1 MKIAFSAKNGPNPTR
16 ANRRATRPG
25 RMGFPLNEFM
35 AADMCQSGRS
45 GGGGG
50 FTHKKFPGVGWLKS
64 NKVKLTRKVSL
75 FFPIYG
81 IIYLRYS

>member
-50 FTHKKFPGVGWLKS
+50 
-64 NKVKLTRKVSL
+64 
-75 FFPIYG
+75 IYAQEISWG
-81 IIYLRYS
+81 RMAEIQ